1 MNALGFSP
9 AIFEK
14 DLFLVFKTAVSKLQL
29 LNFRQENAT
38 LVTEVQELRTV
49 GSFFFVVV

>member
-14 DLFLVFKTAVSKLQL
+14 DLLVFKTAVSKLQF
-29 LNFRQENAT
+29 LNFRQENAS